1 MTDQRMNEI
10 SLAIANMAS
19 DDVIDIAEVG
29 IKVSKNQYGT
39 FTVTGRRDKICGY
52 PYLVLDIVDEILRED
67 NLSQEKKLRKQ
78 FFEEDNA
85 RIERGII
92 LHRVDH
98 LRLGGDSI
106 RDGVD
111 GSWSEWVP
119 MSREEADAWCQAHGT
134 TFRELFK

>member
-10 SLAIANMAS
+10 AMAMKNMAS
-19 DDVIDIAEVG
+19 GDVIDIAEVG
-29 IKVSKNQYGT
+29 ISVSKNQYGT
-39 FTVTGRRDKICGY
+39 LTVTGRRNKVCGY
-52 PYLVLDIVDEILRED
+52 PYLVLDIIDEIVRED
-67 NLSQEKKLRKQ
+67 NLSQVQKLRKQ
-78 FFEEDNA
+78 FFEENNA

-119 MSREEADAWCQAHGT
+119 MSREEADAWCQAHGA
-134 TFRELFK
+134 TFRELFP